1 LGKRSYMDV
10 AKFVLGAILVLFGLV
25 LIGLKVAV
33 AFGWLSP
40 PTGAMLF
47 EEGAEDESASAWDF
61 LLALLDNA
69 GWLVIVG
76 IFLIVAGLLLCGVA
90 LDLSFLA
97 SASSA
102 SFLTA

>member
-10 AKFVLGAILVLFGLV
+10 AKLFLGAILILFGLV
-25 LIGLKVAV
+25 LIGLKVA
-33 AFGWLSP
+33 FGWLSP
-40 PTGAMLF
+40 PTAAMLF
-47 EEGAEDESASAWDF
+47 EEGTEDESASAWDF

-76 IFLIVAGLLLCGVA
+76 IILIVAGLLLCGVA

-102 SFLTA
+102 SFFTA